1 MKMMT
6 DEEKQVHLNN
16 VIKLLSGTQRQVQGM
31 DFNQFSREEQVYQ
44 EVYGNLQNAGQAAH
58 MLQQEFDDRLRA
70 IGLEALANFRNARF
84 NSEAEMDHSVV
95 WGFLR
100 SEDVENM
107 LDELEKASADVGSS
121 HEHLEDDKNRL

>member
-1 MKMMT
+1 MMK

-31 DFNQFSREEQVYQ
+31 DYNQFAREEAVYQ
-44 EVYGNLQNAGQAAH
+44 EVYENLQNAGQAAH
-58 MLQQEFDDRLRA
+58 MLEQESDDRIRA
-70 IGLEALANFRNARF
+70 IGLEALANMRNARY

-107 LDELEKASADVGSS
+107 LDELEKASAEIGRSR
-121 HEHLEDDKNRL
+121 EHIEDDKNRL

>member
-1 MKMMT
+1 MMT

-31 DFNQFSREEQVYQ
+31 DYNQFAREEQVYQ
-44 EVYGNLQNAGQAAH
+44 EVYENLQNAGQAAH
-58 MLQQEFDDRLRA
+58 MLEQESDDRIRA
-70 IGLEALANFRNARF
+70 IGLEALANMRNARY

-107 LDELEKASADVGSS
+107 LDELEKASAEIGRSQ
-121 HEHLEDDKNRL
+121 EHLEDDKNRI